1 MSDKIKLIIADD
13 ELLIRTGLKIMLET
27 YEDIEVVGLAENGQ
41 AAFELCQQK
50 DADVVLMDIRMPEVN
65 GIEGTRM
72 IKAQFPNIEVLIVTT
87 FQDSDYI
94 VKAMNY
100 GASGYLLKD
109 SDYSEIYQAIKG
121 VKANQVVLGAD
132 VTKQL
137 LTQSLSAKQEL
148 TIDLTEKEKQLLKLV
163 ASGFSN
169 KEISSELFLAEGT
182 VKNSISQL
190 LVKLDLRD
198 RTQLAIFAIEHGLK

>member
-13 ELLIRTGLKIMLET
+13 ELLIRSGLKIMLET

-72 IKAQFPNIEVLIVTT
+72 IKVQFPNIAVLIVTT

-109 SDYSEIYQAIKG
+109 SDYSEIYQAIKA

-148 TIDLTEKEKQLLKLV
+148 TINLTEKEKQLLKLV

-169 KEISSELFLAEGT
+169 KEISCKLFLAEGT